1 MAYAARQTETQR
13 FATIGVVLL
22 IHVGIAALLVNEF
35 AGGLVQIFTQP
46 QLPTTFNVP
55 PKTPPPQ
62 PQPTASPQPNRDTTV
77 IADPL
82 PPVIPPN
89 KGADIATTTE
99 TGPTTGPTGLPPLD
113 GGGETLP
120 PLFKPTNPSPANAP
134 SGWATSVDY
143 PAASLRLD
151 EHGTTQFR
159 VSVGSDGL
167 VKACEIVKSS
177 GSRRLD
183 DATCKL
189 VSKRARFEPA
199 KDKNGETT
207 VGTYSN
213 SVRWVLPD

>member
-1 MAYAARQTETQR
+1 MAYVTRQTETQR
-13 FATIGVVLL
+13 FTTIGVVLL

-46 QLPTTFNVP
+46 QRPITFDVP
-55 PKTPPPQ
+55 PKTPPPP

-77 IADPL
+77 VVDPL
-82 PPVIPPN
+82 PPVIPPT
-89 KGADIATTTE
+89 KGPDITTTE
-99 TGPTTGPTGLPPLD
+99 IGPTIPGPTSFPPL
-113 GGGETLP
+113 GNGGETLP
-120 PLFKPTNPSPANAP
+120 PLFKPTNPVPANAP
-134 SGWATSVDY
+134 SGWATNDDY
-143 PAASLRLD
+143 PAAALRLD

-167 VKACEIVKSS
+167 VKACDIVKSS

-189 VSKRARFEPA
+189 VTKRARFEPA

-213 SVRWVLPD
+213 SVRWVLP